1 MNLKGQGRK
10 ISDATEIDEQLLA
23 WLLERRETSHIAVS
37 TQMIHL
43 KAMSLIRPVNP
54 GFKASSG
61 WLTKFMMRLNLVL
74 RSKTNIAQTLPKDL
88 ESKIVTF
95 HHKIR
100 SIREESDFPYE
111 LIANMDET
119 PIYFDT
125 VPAKTVNRKGA
136 KTVHCPYTNHWVEQA
151 TSNSCYLLHSGWYI
165 FACFCNFQ
173 RKNPKSNSRSDNP
186 G

>member
-1 MNLKGQGRK
+1 
-10 ISDATEIDEQLLA
+10 
-23 WLLERRETSHIAVS
+23 
-37 TQMIHL
+37 
-43 KAMSLIRPVNP
+43 MSLIRPVNP

-61 WLTKFMMRLNLVL
+61 WLTKYMMRLNLVL

-111 LIANMDET
+111 LIANMDKT

-136 KTVHCPYTNHWVEQA
+136 KTVHIRT
-151 TSNSCYLLHSGWYI
+151 TGSNKRRVTAAICCTAAGTFLPAFVISKEKPQEY
-165 FACFCNFQ
+165 F
-173 RKNPKSNSRSDNP
+173 KE
-186 G
+186 